1 MTIYST
7 VTYQACNP
15 ELSDKVIH
23 GITCKQTDQAHLYD
37 ANKLFTNLKYD
48 LEQPFTIQVMIQNNL
63 LMDGYDNLPEFA
75 YFTAENNDFALS
87 SDLIQPFQGD
97 KEHVYLV
104 TAYRF
109 DNEVGK
115 AEMVTHE
122 AEYSPSHLYFT
133 SNLQCASN
141 IVGVLLSIGTNT
153 GFLKV
158 EKTTVENAKYQI
170 NKRLDQVELLKPNN
184 KDLLGHAGDYWAT
197 YQLFTNCGTKQ
208 VRFVHEDYYT
218 KAQAQQALKDI
229 KEMNWN
235 SNPKTL
241 VVQGCV
247 LKDQE
252 SQERE
257 YQQALIE
264 IDKPYDFDQG
274 VIPDKDRAIW
284 VIENYN
290 HSQSIRRA
298 IANQQHGGHI

>member
-7 VTYQACNP
+7 ATYQACNP

-37 ANKLFTNLKYD
+37 ANKLFANLRYD
-48 LEQPFTIQVMIQNNL
+48 LEQPCTIQVMIQNNL

-87 SDLIQPFQGD
+87 SDLIQPFQDD

-133 SNLQCASN
+133 SNLQCALN
-141 IVGVLLSIGTNT
+141 IIGALLSIGTNT

-158 EKTTVENAKYQI
+158 EKTIVENAKYQI
-170 NKRLDQVELLKPNN
+170 NKRLNHVELLKPRNS
-184 KDLLGHAGDYWAT
+184 DVLGHAGDYWAT
-197 YQLFTNCGTKQ
+197 YQLYTNCDTEHA
-208 VRFVHEDYYT
+208 RFDYQNHYT

-229 KEMNWN
+229 KEMNHL
-235 SNPKTL
+235 SSLKTL
-241 VVQGCV
+241 AIQGCI
-247 LKDQE
+247 LMNQDAQN
-252 SQERE
+252 RE
-257 YQQALIE
+257 HKKALSCPE
-264 IDKPYDFDQG
+264 QPN
-274 VIPDKDRAIW
+274 DKDRAVW
-284 VIENYN
+284 VIESYN
-290 HSQSIRRA
+290 HSQSIRQA
-298 IANQQHGGHI
+298 IANQQQGGHI

>member
-7 VTYQACNP
+7 ATYQACNP

-37 ANKLFTNLKYD
+37 ANKLFSNLKYD
-48 LEQPFTIQVMIQNNL
+48 LEQSCTIQVMIQNNL

-87 SDLIQPFQGD
+87 SDLIQPFQDD
-97 KEHVYLV
+97 KGHVYLV

-115 AEMVTHE
+115 AEMVTQE

-133 SNLQCASN
+133 SDLQCALN
-141 IVGVLLSIGTNT
+141 IIGTLLSIGTNT

-170 NKRLDQVELLKPNN
+170 NKRLNHIELLKPHNS
-184 KDLLGHAGDYWAT
+184 DVLGHAGDYWAT
-197 YQLFTNCGTKQ
+197 YQLYTNCDTEHA
-208 VRFVHEDYYT
+208 RFDHQDHYT
-218 KAQAQQALKDI
+218 KTQAHQALKDI
-229 KEMNWN
+229 KEMNWH

-241 VVQGCV
+241 VVQGCI
-247 LKDQE
+247 LINQE
-252 SQERE
+252 SQESA
-257 YQQALIE
+257 YKHALIDIE
-264 IDKPYDFDQG
+264 KPYDFEKGD
-274 VIPDKDRAIW
+274 IPNKDRAVW
-284 VIENYN
+284 VIESYK

-298 IANQQHGGHI
+298 IANQQLGRQI

>member
-7 VTYQACNP
+7 STYQACNP
-15 ELSDKVIH
+15 ELSDKVIY
-23 GITCKQTDQAHLYD
+23 GIACKQTDQAHLYD
-37 ANKLFTNLKYD
+37 ADKLFINLLYD
-48 LEQPFTIQVMIQNNL
+48 LSQPSTIQVMIQNNL
-63 LMDGYDNLPEFA
+63 LMDGYDNLSEFA
-75 YFTAENNDFALS
+75 YFMAENNDFALS
-87 SDLIQPFQGD
+87 SDLIQPFKDD
-97 KEHVYLV
+97 KEQVYLI

-153 GFLKV
+153 GFLKI

-170 NKRLDQVELLKPNN
+170 NKRLDQVELLKPSN

-208 VRFVHEDYYT
+208 ARFDHEDYYT

-229 KEMNWN
+229 KEMNWHF
-235 SNPKTL
+235 NPKTL
-241 VVQGCV
+241 VVQGCI

-257 YQQALIE
+257 YQKALVDLDRPIN
-264 IDKPYDFDQG
+264 IDKME
-274 VIPDKDRAIW
+274 IPNRDHATW
-284 VIENYN
+284 VIESYN
-290 HSQSIRRA
+290 HSQSIRQA
-298 IANQQHGGHI
+298 IANQQLGGQI

>member
-7 VTYQACNP
+7 ATYQACNP

-37 ANKLFTNLKYD
+37 ANKLFANLKYD
-48 LEQPFTIQVMIQNNL
+48 LEQPCTIQVMIQNNL

-75 YFTAENNDFALS
+75 YFTAKNNDFALS
-87 SDLIQPFQGD
+87 SDLIQPFQDD

-133 SNLQCASN
+133 SNLQCALN
-141 IVGVLLSIGTNT
+141 IIGALLSIGTNT

-170 NKRLDQVELLKPNN
+170 NKRLNHVELLKPHNS
-184 KDLLGHAGDYWAT
+184 DVLGHAGDYWAT
-197 YQLFTNCGTKQ
+197 YQLYTNCDTEHA
-208 VRFVHEDYYT
+208 RFDYQNHYT

-229 KEMNWN
+229 KEINWH

-241 VVQGCV
+241 AVQGCI
-247 LKDQE
+247 LMNQDAQN
-252 SQERE
+252 RE
-257 YQQALIE
+257 HKKALLCPE
-264 IDKPYDFDQG
+264 QPN
-274 VIPDKDRAIW
+274 DKDRAVW
-284 VIENYN
+284 VIESYN
-290 HSQSIRRA
+290 HSQSIRQA
-298 IANQQHGGHI
+298 IANQQQGGHI

>member
-7 VTYQACNP
+7 STYQACNP
-15 ELSDKVIH
+15 ELSDKVIY
-23 GITCKQTDQAHLYD
+23 GIACKQTDQAHLYD
-37 ANKLFTNLKYD
+37 ADKLFINLLYD
-48 LEQPFTIQVMIQNNL
+48 LSQPSTIQVMIQNNL
-63 LMDGYDNLPEFA
+63 LMDGYDNLSEFA
-75 YFTAENNDFALS
+75 YFMSENNDFALS

-122 AEYSPSHLYFT
+122 GEYSPSHLYFT
-133 SNLQCASN
+133 SNLQCALN
-141 IVGVLLSIGTNT
+141 VVGFLLSICTNT

-170 NKRLDQVELLKPNN
+170 NKRLDYVELLKPHNS
-184 KDLLGHAGDYWAT
+184 DVLGHAGDYWAT
-197 YQLFTNCGTKQ
+197 YQLYTNCDTEHA
-208 VRFVHEDYYT
+208 RFDHQDHYT

-241 VVQGCV
+241 VVQGCI
-247 LKDQE
+247 LMNQE
-252 SQERE
+252 SQESA
-257 YQQALIE
+257 YKHALIDIE
-264 IDKPYDFDQG
+264 KPYDFEKGD
-274 VIPDKDRAIW
+274 IPNKEHATW

>member
-7 VTYQACNP
+7 ATYQACNP

-37 ANKLFTNLKYD
+37 ANKLFANLKYD
-48 LEQPFTIQVMIQNNL
+48 LEQPCTIQVMIQNNL

-75 YFTAENNDFALS
+75 YFTAKNNDFALS
-87 SDLIQPFQGD
+87 SDLIQPFQDD

-133 SNLQCASN
+133 SNLQCALN
-141 IVGVLLSIGTNT
+141 IIGALLSIGTNT

-170 NKRLDQVELLKPNN
+170 NKRLDYVELLKPHNS
-184 KDLLGHAGDYWAT
+184 DVLGHAGDYWAT
-197 YQLFTNCGTKQ
+197 YQLYTNCDTEHA
-208 VRFVHEDYYT
+208 RFDYQNHYT
-218 KAQAQQALKDI
+218 KAQAQQALNDI
-229 KEMNWN
+229 KEMNHLR
-235 SNPKTL
+235 SPKTL
-241 VVQGCV
+241 VVQGCI
-247 LKDQE
+247 LMNQDAQN
-252 SQERE
+252 RE
-257 YQQALIE
+257 HKKALLCPE
-264 IDKPYDFDQG
+264 QPN
-274 VIPDKDRAIW
+274 DKDRAVW
-284 VIENYN
+284 VIESYN
-290 HSQSIRRA
+290 HSQSIRQA
-298 IANQQHGGHI
+298 IANQQQGGHI